1 GHAVAIVEALD
12 KEFPALTY
20 DVTIKI
26 EHLLRHRALLP
37 VLRGTGCAFVTS
49 AVESLDD
56 AVLGKL
62 EKGHTKADFIEVLHL
77 TREAGLPLS
86 PTFIPFTPWT
96 TRESYRNFLRAL
108 VELDVADQVA
118 PIQVAIRLLI
128 PEGSRILELPE
139 IRHAIG
145 PFDAKALVYPWR
157 SELD

>member
-1 GHAVAIVEALD
+1 KHRCRHCPIVPVYNGAFRIVQQDVVLEDIRNQVAAGAQHITFGDPDFFNGPGHAVAIVEALD

-96 TRESYRNFLRAL
+96 TR
-108 VELDVADQVA
+108 
-118 PIQVAIRLLI
+118 
-128 PEGSRILELPE
+128 
-139 IRHAIG
+139 
-145 PFDAKALVYPWR
+145 
-157 SELD
+157 